1 MRAKIEVLSYSSYPL
16 LRMSVLMIRR
26 TFLLISILV
35 CGIVAR
41 ADQQWIEVDSSHFFI
56 ATDGGE
62 KRAREVAVRFEQM
75 RTAFGVIFKKVSVN
89 TAPLQII
96 AFRNAKELRQFAP
109 LYGGK
114 PIELAGF
121 FLGNGGRGGPG
132 SNEERQYIALDL
144 SQEDSWGTV
153 FHEYAHLLINSN
165 FPPSPV
171 WFDEGFAEYCSSL
184 KVDKKEIA
192 IGLVKPELPELLSQ
206 NRWLKLVD
214 LFRVNHDSQIYN
226 RDDRR
231 SVFYAQSWLTVH
243 FFMTKNMMK
252 QVSSYV
258 QMTEDQ
264 HVAVPEAI
272 RRSFGMEPEALEKA
286 IENYF
291 RGGTMYFRAP
301 TPPGSDVMQFSS
313 HPLSDLEI
321 KSVMADLDYHSRDYR
336 ARGIT
341 EFQEILSK
349 QPENVVANRGLGYE
363 AMQKNDWDKAGEH
376 FRRAA
381 AQNVKDPQVHYLL
394 ALMMSRKG
402 MSSGDREN
410 LDAIRKELAAAIS
423 LEPNYADAYNLLG
436 MTLSFAG
443 DKKEAI
449 DALNKAIALSPRNP
463 WYMGNLANA
472 YLQAQDFD
480 HAIPLLQELRTSSEP
495 GIASMAEQQLQQ
507 VEAYRSA
514 IGRGS
519 PSGKIETEVQN
530 IELNDV
536 PGEPGNSTRSGQNRP
551 EKRTVSSSA
560 EPVLFMKGVL
570 VSVDCSAAPA
580 ALLIISSGGKKWK
593 MLAPQ
598 SKKLILIG
606 AEEFS
611 CSWTNRKVSANY
623 RKSGDDQGSLISLEF
638 E

>member
-1 MRAKIEVLSYSSYPL
+1 
-16 LRMSVLMIRR
+16 MIRR
-26 TFLLISILV
+26 TFLLASIFA
-35 CGIVAR
+35 CSIAAR
-41 ADQQWIEVDSSHFFI
+41 ADQQWVEVNSSHFSV

-62 KRAREVAVRFEQM
+62 KRAREVAQRFEQM

-96 AFRNAKELRQFAP
+96 AFRNAKEIRQFAP

-114 PIELAGF
+114 PIEVAGF

-184 KVDKKEIA
+184 KMDKKEIA
-192 IGLVKPELPELLSQ
+192 IGLVKPELPDLLSQ
-206 NRWLKLVD
+206 SRWLKVVD
-214 LFRVNHDSQIYN
+214 LFSVSHDSQIYN

-231 SVFYAQSWLTVH
+231 SVFYAQSWVTVH

-252 QVSSYV
+252 QVSAYV
-258 QMTEDQ
+258 RMTEDQ
-264 HVAVPEAI
+264 HVPVPDAI
-272 RRSFGMEPEALEKA
+272 RRSFGMEPQALEKA
-286 IENYF
+286 IEAYF

-301 TPPGSDVMQFSS
+301 TPPGSDALQFSS

-321 KSVMADLDYHSRDYR
+321 KSVLADLDYHSRDYR
-336 ARGIT
+336 SRGIT
-341 EFQEILSK
+341 EFQEILAK

-381 AQNVKDPQVHYLL
+381 AQDVKDPQVHYLL

-402 MSSGDREN
+402 MSSGNQES

-423 LEPNYADAYNLLG
+423 LEPNYPDAYNLLG

-443 DKKEAI
+443 EKHEAI
-449 DALNKAIALSPRNP
+449 AALQKAIALSPRNP
-463 WYMGNLANA
+463 WYTGNLAGA
-472 YLQAQDFD
+472 YVQAQDFE
-480 HAIPLLQELRTSSEP
+480 HAIPLLQELQTSKEP
-495 GIASMAEQQLQQ
+495 GIASMAAQQLQQ

-514 IGRGS
+514 ITGRG
-519 PSGKIETEVQN
+519 PQSGRVETAVQTIEFNEVP
-530 IELNDV
+530 D
-536 PGEPGNSTRSGQNRP
+536 EPGGSKGSGPNVP
-551 EKRTVSSSA
+551 EKRTVSGSG

-580 ALLIISSGGKKWK
+580 ATLTISSGGKKWK

-611 CSWTNRKVSANY
+611 CSWTNRKVSVNY
-623 RKSGDDQGSLISLEF
+623 RKSGNDQGNLVSLEL

>member
-1 MRAKIEVLSYSSYPL
+1 MIKRA
-16 LRMSVLMIRR
+16 
-26 TFLLISILV
+26 FLLVAVFICSI
-35 CGIVAR
+35 AAQ
-41 ADQQWIEVDSSHFFI
+41 ADQQWVEVDSSHFSV

-62 KRAREVAVRFEQM
+62 KRARDVAQRFEQM
-75 RTAFGVIFKKVSVN
+75 RMAFGVIFKKVSVN

-96 AFRNAKELRQFAP
+96 AFRNAKELRQFSP

-132 SNEERQYIALDL
+132 ANEEHQYIALDL

-206 NRWLKLVD
+206 NRWLKITD
-214 LFRVNHDSQIYN
+214 LFSVSHDSQIYN

-243 FFMTKNMMK
+243 FLMTKNMLK
-252 QVSSYV
+252 QTAAYIH
-258 QMTEDQ
+258 MTEDQ
-264 HVAVPEAI
+264 HVPVPEAI
-272 RRSFGMEPEALEKA
+272 RRSFGMEPEGLGKM

-291 RGGTMYFRAP
+291 RGGAMHFTAP
-301 TPPGSDVMQFSS
+301 IPPGLPAVQFTSR
-313 HPLSDLEI
+313 PLNDLEI
-321 KSVMADLDYHSRDYR
+321 KSVLADLDYHSRDYR

-341 EFQEILSK
+341 EFQEILAK

-363 AMQKNDWDKAGEH
+363 AMQTNDWDKAGEH
-376 FRRAA
+376 FKRAA
-381 AQNVKDPQVHYLL
+381 AQDVKDPQVHYLL

-402 MSSGDREN
+402 MSSGNREN
-410 LDAIRKELAAAIS
+410 LDVIRKELTTAIA
-423 LEPNYADAYNLLG
+423 LEPNYPDAYNLLG
-436 MTLSFAG
+436 MTLSYAG
-443 DKKEAI
+443 EKQPAI
-449 DALNKAIALSPRNP
+449 DALQKAVALSPRNP
-463 WYMGNLANA
+463 WSKGNLANA
-472 YLQAQDFD
+472 YLQAQDLD
-480 HAIPLLQELRTSSEP
+480 HAIPLLQELRMSNEP
-495 GIASMAEQQLQQ
+495 GIASMAAQQLQQ

-514 IGRGS
+514 VSGRGAQ
-519 PSGKIETEVQN
+519 SGNMQTAVQPV
-530 IELNDV
+530 ELNDV
-536 PGEPGNSTRSGQNRP
+536 PGDGDSAQSAP
-551 EKRTVSSSA
+551 EIQTLPVSND
-560 EPVLFMKGVL
+560 PVLFMKGVL
-570 VSVDCSAAPA
+570 VSVDCSSAPA
-580 ALLIISSGGKKWK
+580 AMLTILSGGKKWK

-598 SKKLILIG
+598 SKKLVLIG
-606 AEEFS
+606 ADEFS
-611 CSWTNRKVSANY
+611 CSWTNRKVSVNY
-623 RKSGDDQGSLISLEF
+623 RKSGTDQGNLVSMEF

>member
-1 MRAKIEVLSYSSYPL
+1 
-16 LRMSVLMIRR
+16 MIRR
-26 TFLLISILV
+26 TFLLVAFFV
-35 CGIVAR
+35 CGLAAQ
-41 ADQQWIEVDSSHFFI
+41 ADQQWVEVDSQHFSV

-62 KRAREVAVRFEQM
+62 KRAREVAQRFEQM
-75 RTAFGVIFKKVSVN
+75 RMAFGVIFKKVSVN

-96 AFRNAKELRQFAP
+96 AFRNGKELRQFAP

-132 SNEERQYIALDL
+132 ANEERQYIALDL

-192 IGLVKPELPELLSQ
+192 IGLAKPELPELLSQ
-206 NRWLKLVD
+206 SRWLKLVD
-214 LFRVNHDSQIYN
+214 LFSVSHDSQIYN

-231 SVFYAQSWLTVH
+231 SVFYAQSWITVH
-243 FFMTKNMMK
+243 FLMAKNMMK
-252 QVSSYV
+252 QTSAYV
-258 QMTEDQ
+258 RLTEDQ

-286 IENYF
+286 IEGYF
-291 RGGTMYFRAP
+291 RTGTMYFHTP
-301 TPPGSDVMQFSS
+301 TPPGAETVQFNS

-341 EFQEILSK
+341 EFQEILAK

-363 AMQKNDWDKAGEH
+363 AMQKNDWDNAGEH

-381 AQNVKDPQVHYLL
+381 AQDVKDPQVHYLL

-402 MSSGDREN
+402 MSSGNREN
-410 LDAIRKELAAAIS
+410 LDVIRKELSSAIA

-436 MTLSFAG
+436 MTLSYTGEKHA
-443 DKKEAI
+443 AI
-449 DALNKAIALSPRNP
+449 DILQKAVALSPRNP
-463 WYMGNLANA
+463 WYTGNLANA
-472 YLQAQDFD
+472 YLQAQDLD
-480 HAIPLLQELRTSSEP
+480 HAIPLLQELRMSSEP
-495 GIASMAEQQLQQ
+495 GIASMAAQQLQQ

-514 IGRGS
+514 VNGRGAQ
-519 PSGKIETEVQN
+519 SGSMETVVQPV
-530 IELNDV
+530 ELNNV
-536 PGEPGNSTRSGQNRP
+536 PGEAKNSAGSAQGGQEIRVLPASND
-551 EKRTVSSSA
+551 
-560 EPVLFMKGVL
+560 PVFFMKGVL

-580 ALLIISSGGKKWK
+580 AILTISSGGKKWK

-598 SKKLILIG
+598 SKNLVLIG
-606 AEEFS
+606 ADEFS
-611 CSWTNRKVSANY
+611 CSWTNRKVSVNY
-623 RKSGDDQGSLISLEF
+623 RKSGDNQGSLVSMEF

>member
-1 MRAKIEVLSYSSYPL
+1 
-16 LRMSVLMIRR
+16 MIRR
-26 TFLLISILV
+26 AFLFLTVLV
-35 CGIVAR
+35 CSIAAQ
-41 ADQQWIEVDSSHFFI
+41 ADQQWVEVDSSHFSV

-62 KRAREVAVRFEQM
+62 KRARDVAQRFEQM
-75 RTAFGVIFKKVSVN
+75 RMAFGAIFKKVSVD

-96 AFRNAKELRQFAP
+96 AFRNGKELRQFAP

-114 PIELAGF
+114 PIEVAGF
-121 FLGNGGRGGPG
+121 FLGNAGRGDPG
-132 SNEERQYIALDL
+132 ANEERQYIALDL

-184 KVDKKEIA
+184 KVEKKEIA

-206 NRWLKLVD
+206 SRWLHIVD
-214 LFRVNHDSQIYN
+214 LFSVSHDSQIYN

-243 FFMTKNMMK
+243 FFMTKNMLK
-252 QVSSYV
+252 QMSFYI

-264 HVAVPEAI
+264 HVPVPEAI
-272 RRSFGMEPEALEKA
+272 RRSFGMEPDALGKM

-291 RGGTMYFRAP
+291 RGGATHFTAP
-301 TPPGSDVMQFSS
+301 VPPGLPPVQFTS

-321 KSVMADLDYHSRDYR
+321 KSVLADLDYHSRDYR

-341 EFQEILSK
+341 EFQEILAK

-376 FRRAA
+376 FKRAA
-381 AQNVKDPQVHYLL
+381 AQDVKDPQVHYLL

-402 MSSGDREN
+402 MSSGNREN
-410 LDAIRKELAAAIS
+410 LDAIRKELAAAIA
-423 LEPNYADAYNLLG
+423 LEPNYPDAYNLLG
-436 MTLSFAG
+436 MTLSYAG
-443 DKKEAI
+443 EKQQAI
-449 DALNKAIALSPRNP
+449 DALQKAVALSPRNP
-463 WYMGNLANA
+463 WAKGNLANA
-472 YLQAQDFD
+472 YLQAQDLD
-480 HAIPLLQELRTSSEP
+480 HAIRLLQELRTSSEP
-495 GIASMAEQQLQQ
+495 GIASMAAQQLQQ

-514 IGRGS
+514 VSRGGTQ
-519 PSGKIETEVQN
+519 SGNMQTAVQSV
-530 IELNDV
+530 ELNEIRDE
-536 PGEPGNSTRSGQNRP
+536 GDSAGSAQSAP
-551 EKRTVSSSA
+551 EKRTISRSSD
-560 EPVLFMKGVL
+560 PVLFMKGVL

-580 ALLIISSGGKKWK
+580 ATLTISSSGKKWK

-598 SKKLILIG
+598 SNKLILIG
-606 AEEFS
+606 ADEFS
-611 CSWTNRKVSANY
+611 CSWKGRKVSVNY
-623 RKSGDDQGSLISLEF
+623 RKSGDDQGNLVSLEF

>member
-1 MRAKIEVLSYSSYPL
+1 
-16 LRMSVLMIRR
+16 MIRR
-26 TFLLISILV
+26 TFLLATVLV
-35 CGIVAR
+35 CSLAAQ
-41 ADQQWIEVDSSHFFI
+41 ADQQWVEVDSSHFSV

-62 KRAREVAVRFEQM
+62 KRARDVAQRFEQM
-75 RTAFGVIFKKVSVN
+75 RMAFGVIFKKVSVN

-96 AFRNAKELRQFAP
+96 AFRNGKEIRQFAP

-114 PIELAGF
+114 PIEVAGF
-121 FLGNGGRGGPG
+121 FLGNGGRVGPG

-192 IGLVKPELPELLSQ
+192 LGLVKPELPELLSQ
-206 NRWLKLVD
+206 SRWLKITD
-214 LFRVNHDSQIYN
+214 LFSVSHDSQIYN

-252 QVSSYV
+252 QVSTYV
-258 QMTEDQ
+258 RMTEDQ

-291 RGGTMYFRAP
+291 HGGTMHFLAP
-301 TPPGSDVMQFSS
+301 TPPGAGAVQFNA
-313 HPLSDLEI
+313 HPLSDLDI

-336 ARGIT
+336 TRGIT
-341 EFQEILSK
+341 EFQEILAK

-363 AMQKNDWDKAGEH
+363 AMQKNDWDKAGDH

-381 AQNVKDPQVHYLL
+381 AQDVKDPQIHYLL
-394 ALMMSRKG
+394 AWMMSRKG
-402 MSSGDREN
+402 MSSGKREN
-410 LDAIRKELAAAIS
+410 LDDIKKELTAAIA
-423 LEPNYADAYNLLG
+423 LEPNYPEAYNLLG

-443 DKKEAI
+443 EKQEAI
-449 DALNKAIALSPRNP
+449 DALQKAIALSPRNP

-472 YLQAQDFD
+472 YLQAQDLD
-480 HAIPLLQELRTSSEP
+480 HAIPLLQELQSSSDR
-495 GIASMAEQQLQQ
+495 GIASMAAQQLQQ

-514 IGRGS
+514 VNGRAAQSRSMGTPGQS
-519 PSGKIETEVQN
+519 IALNEVPD
-530 IELNDV
+530 EA
-536 PGEPGNSTRSGQNRP
+536 GNSSDSSQGDP
-551 EKRTVSSSA
+551 EVRTLPASND
-560 EPVLFMKGVL
+560 PVLFMKGVL
-570 VSVDCSAAPA
+570 ISVDCSAEPA
-580 ALLIISSGGKKWK
+580 ATLTISSGGKQWK
-593 MLAPQ
+593 MLAPE

-606 AEEFS
+606 ADDFS
-611 CSWTNRKVSANY
+611 CSWKNRKVSANY
-623 RKSGDDQGSLISLEF
+623 RKRGTDQGNLVSLEF

>member
-1 MRAKIEVLSYSSYPL
+1 
-16 LRMSVLMIRR
+16 MIRR
-26 TFLLISILV
+26 TFLLVSIFF
-35 CGIVAR
+35 CGIAAR
-41 ADQQWIEVDSSHFFI
+41 ADQQWVEVDSSHFSV

-62 KRAREVAVRFEQM
+62 KRAREVAQRFEQM
-75 RTAFGVIFKKVSVN
+75 RTAFGVLFKKLSVN

-96 AFRNAKELRQFAP
+96 AFRNGKEMRQFAP
-109 LYGGK
+109 LYEGK

-184 KVDKKEIA
+184 KMDKKEIV
-192 IGLVKPELPELLSQ
+192 IGLAKPELPELLSQ
-206 NRWLKLVD
+206 SRWLKLVD
-214 LFRVNHDSQIYN
+214 LFSVSHDSQIYN

-243 FFMTKNMMK
+243 FFMTKNMLK
-252 QVSSYV
+252 QMSVYI
-258 QMTEDQ
+258 QMTENQ

-272 RRSFGMEPEALEKA
+272 RRSFGMEPEALQKMV
-286 IENYF
+286 ENYF
-291 RGGTMYFRAP
+291 RGGAMHFTAP
-301 TPPGSDVMQFSS
+301 TPPGLPAVQFNS

-321 KSVMADLDYHSRDYR
+321 KSVLADLDYHSRDYR
-336 ARGIT
+336 SRGIT
-341 EFQEILSK
+341 EFQEILAR
-349 QPENVVANRGLGYE
+349 QPENVMANRGLGYE

-381 AQNVKDPQVHYLL
+381 AHDIKDPQVHYLL
-394 ALMMSRKG
+394 ALTTSRKG
-402 MSSGDREN
+402 MSSGNRDN
-410 LDAIRKELAAAIS
+410 LDSIRKELTTAIS
-423 LEPNYADAYNLLG
+423 LEPNYPDAYNLLG

-443 DKKEAI
+443 EKQEAI
-449 DALNKAIALSPRNP
+449 DALQKAIALSPRNP
-463 WYMGNLANA
+463 WYMGNLASA
-472 YLQAQDFD
+472 YLQAQEFD
-480 HAIPLLQELRTSSEP
+480 RAIPLLQELQTSKEP

-507 VEAYRSA
+507 VEAYKSA
-514 IGRGS
+514 MSGRG
-519 PSGKIETEVQN
+519 PQSGRMEPAIQP

-536 PGEPGNSTRSGQNRP
+536 PGEPQSAP
-551 EKRTVSSSA
+551 EKRTISGSS

-580 ALLIISSGGKKWK
+580 ALLTISSGGKKWK

-611 CSWTNRKVSANY
+611 CSWTNRKVSVNY
-623 RKSGDDQGSLISLEF
+623 RKSGNDQGSLISLEF

>member
-1 MRAKIEVLSYSSYPL
+1 
-16 LRMSVLMIRR
+16 MIRR
-26 TFLLISILV
+26 SLLLTAVFLFGLA
-35 CGIVAR
+35 AR
-41 ADQQWIEVDSSHFFI
+41 ADQQWVEVDSSHFSV

-62 KRAREVAVRFEQM
+62 KRARDVAQRFEQM
-75 RTAFGVIFKKVSVN
+75 RTAFGVLFKKLSVN
-89 TAPLQII
+89 TAPLEII

-109 LYGGK
+109 IYGGK
-114 PIELAGF
+114 PIDVAGF

-132 SNEERQYIALDL
+132 ANEERQYIALDL

-184 KVDKKEIA
+184 KMDKKEIV

-206 NRWLKLVD
+206 SRWLKLVD
-214 LFRVNHDSQIYN
+214 LFSVSHDSQIYN

-243 FFMTKNMMK
+243 FFMTKNMLK
-252 QVSSYV
+252 QMSVYI

-272 RRSFGMEPEALEKA
+272 RRSFGMEPEALEKM

-291 RGGTMYFRAP
+291 RGGAMHFTAP
-301 TPPGSDVMQFSS
+301 TPPGIPAVQFSS
-313 HPLSDLEI
+313 RPLNDLEI

-336 ARGIT
+336 QRGIT
-341 EFQEILSK
+341 EFQEILAR
-349 QPENVVANRGLGYE
+349 QPDNVVANRGLGYE

-376 FRRAA
+376 FKRAA

-394 ALMMSRKG
+394 AMMMSRKG
-402 MSSGDREN
+402 MSSGNRDN
-410 LDAIRKELAAAIS
+410 LDVIQKELKTAIA

-443 DKKEAI
+443 EKQDAI
-449 DALNKAIALSPRNP
+449 DALKKAISLSPRNP
-463 WYMGNLANA
+463 RYSGNLASA

-480 HAIPLLQELRTSSEP
+480 HAIPLLKELQTSSET
-495 GIASMAEQQLQQ
+495 GIATMAAQQLQQ
-507 VEAYRSA
+507 VEAYQSALNRRSTQSGTIETA
-514 IGRGS
+514 VQPVELRAVPEDPENPSASGKNAPDRGS
-519 PSGKIETEVQN
+519 LSG
-530 IELNDV
+530 
-536 PGEPGNSTRSGQNRP
+536 P
-551 EKRTVSSSA
+551 A
-560 EPVLFMKGVL
+560 EPVLFMKGIL
-570 VSVDCSAAPA
+570 VSIDCSSSPA
-580 ALLIISSGGKKWK
+580 ATLNISSGGKKWK

-598 SKKLILIG
+598 SKKLILMG

-611 CSWTNRKVSANY
+611 CSWTNRKVSVNY
-623 RKSGDDQGSLISLEF
+623 RKSGNDMGTLVSLEL

>member
-1 MRAKIEVLSYSSYPL
+1 
-16 LRMSVLMIRR
+16 MIRR
-26 TFLLISILV
+26 TFLFLTVLV
-35 CGIVAR
+35 CSISAQ
-41 ADQQWIEVDSSHFFI
+41 ADQQWVEVDSSHFSV

-62 KRAREVAVRFEQM
+62 KRARDVAQRFEQM
-75 RTAFGVIFKKVSVN
+75 RMAFGAIFKKVSVD

-96 AFRNAKELRQFAP
+96 AFRNGKELRQFAP

-114 PIELAGF
+114 PIEVAGF
-121 FLGNGGRGGPG
+121 FLGNAGRGDPG
-132 SNEERQYIALDL
+132 ANEERQYIALDL

-206 NRWLKLVD
+206 NRWLHIVD
-214 LFRVNHDSQIYN
+214 LFSVSHDSQIYN

-243 FFMTKNMMK
+243 FFMTKNMLK
-252 QVSSYV
+252 QMSFYI

-264 HVAVPEAI
+264 HVPVPEAI
-272 RRSFGMEPEALEKA
+272 RRSFGMEPDALGKM

-291 RGGTMYFRAP
+291 RGGATHFTAP
-301 TPPGSDVMQFSS
+301 VPPGLPPVQFTS

-321 KSVMADLDYHSRDYR
+321 KSVLADLDYHSRDYR

-341 EFQEILSK
+341 EFQEILAK

-363 AMQKNDWDKAGEH
+363 AMQKNDWDKASEH
-376 FRRAA
+376 FKRAA
-381 AQNVKDPQVHYLL
+381 AQDVKDPQVHYLL

-402 MSSGDREN
+402 MSSGNREN
-410 LDAIRKELAAAIS
+410 LDAIRKELAAAIA
-423 LEPNYADAYNLLG
+423 LEPNYPDAYNLLG
-436 MTLSFAG
+436 MTLSYAG
-443 DKKEAI
+443 EKQQAI
-449 DALNKAIALSPRNP
+449 DALQKAVALSPRNP
-463 WYMGNLANA
+463 WAKGNLANA
-472 YLQAQDFD
+472 YLQAQDLD
-480 HAIPLLQELRTSSEP
+480 HAIRLLQELRTSSEP
-495 GIASMAEQQLQQ
+495 GIASMAAQQLQQ

-514 IGRGS
+514 VSRGGTQ
-519 PSGKIETEVQN
+519 SGNMQTAVQSV
-530 IELNDV
+530 ELNEIRDE
-536 PGEPGNSTRSGQNRP
+536 GDSAGSAQSAP
-551 EKRTVSSSA
+551 EKRTISRSSD
-560 EPVLFMKGVL
+560 PVLFMKGVL

-580 ALLIISSGGKKWK
+580 ATLTISSSGKKWK

-598 SKKLILIG
+598 SNKLILIG
-606 AEEFS
+606 ADEFS
-611 CSWTNRKVSANY
+611 CSWKGRKVSVNY
-623 RKSGDDQGSLISLEF
+623 RKSGDDQGNLVSLEF

>member
-1 MRAKIEVLSYSSYPL
+1 
-16 LRMSVLMIRR
+16 MIRR
-26 TFLLISILV
+26 TFLLVSIFV
-35 CGIVAR
+35 CGIAAR
-41 ADQQWIEVDSSHFFI
+41 ADQQWVEVDSSHFSV

-62 KRAREVAVRFEQM
+62 KRAREVAQRFEQM
-75 RTAFGVIFKKVSVN
+75 RTAFGVLFKKLSVN

-96 AFRNAKELRQFAP
+96 AFRNGKEMRQFAP

-114 PIELAGF
+114 PIEVAGF

-153 FHEYAHLLINSN
+153 FHEYSHLLINSN

-184 KVDKKEIA
+184 KMDKKEIV
-192 IGLVKPELPELLSQ
+192 IGLAKPELPELLSQ
-206 NRWLKLVD
+206 SRWLKLVD
-214 LFRVNHDSQIYN
+214 LFSVSHDSQIYN

-243 FFMTKNMMK
+243 FFMTKNMLK
-252 QVSSYV
+252 QMSVYI
-258 QMTEDQ
+258 QMTENQ

-272 RRSFGMEPEALEKA
+272 RRSFGMEPEALEKM

-291 RGGTMYFRAP
+291 RGGAMHFTAP
-301 TPPGSDVMQFSS
+301 APSGLPAVQFNSR
-313 HPLSDLEI
+313 PLNELEI

-336 ARGIT
+336 SRGIT
-341 EFQEILSK
+341 EFQEILAK

-381 AQNVKDPQVHYLL
+381 AQDVKDPQVHYLL

-402 MSSGDREN
+402 MSSVNKEN
-410 LDAIRKELAAAIS
+410 LNAIRKELTAAIS
-423 LEPNYADAYNLLG
+423 LEPNYPDAYSLLG

-443 DKKEAI
+443 EKQEAI
-449 DALNKAIALSPRNP
+449 DALQKAIALSPRNP
-463 WYMGNLANA
+463 WYMGNLVSA

-480 HAIPLLQELRTSSEP
+480 HAIPLLQELQTSKEP
-495 GIASMAEQQLQQ
+495 GIASMAAQQLQQ

-514 IGRGS
+514 ITGRGQQ
-519 PSGKIETEVQN
+519 PGRVETAVQT
-530 IELNDV
+530 IELNEV
-536 PGEPGNSTRSGQNRP
+536 PDEPGGSKGSGPNVP
-551 EKRTVSSSA
+551 EKRTVSGSG
-560 EPVLFMKGVL
+560 EHVLFMKGVL

-580 ALLIISSGGKKWK
+580 ATLTISSSGKKWK

-606 AEEFS
+606 ADEFS
-611 CSWTNRKVSANY
+611 CSWKSRKVSVNY
-623 RKSGDDQGSLISLEF
+623 RKSGDDQGNLVSLEF

>member
-1 MRAKIEVLSYSSYPL
+1 
-16 LRMSVLMIRR
+16 MIRIC
-26 TFLLISILV
+26 FLLVSILA
-35 CGIVAR
+35 CGIAAR
-41 ADQQWIEVDSSHFFI
+41 ADQQWVEVDSSHFFV

-62 KRAREVAVRFEQM
+62 KRAREVAQRFEQM
-75 RTAFGVIFKKVSVN
+75 RTAFGVLFKKLTVN

-96 AFRNAKELRQFAP
+96 AFRNAKEMRQFAP

-114 PIELAGF
+114 PIEVAGF

-184 KVDKKEIA
+184 KMDKKEIV
-192 IGLVKPELPELLSQ
+192 IGLAKPELPELLSQ
-206 NRWLKLVD
+206 SRWLKLVD
-214 LFRVNHDSQIYN
+214 LFSVSHDSQIYN

-252 QVSSYV
+252 QAATYV
-258 QMTEDQ
+258 EMTENH

-272 RRSFGMEPEALEKA
+272 RRSFGMEPEALEKM

-291 RGGTMYFRAP
+291 RGGAMHFTAP
-301 TPPGSDVMQFSS
+301 TPSGLPAMQFNSR
-313 HPLSDLEI
+313 PLNELEI

-336 ARGIT
+336 QRGLT
-341 EFQEILSK
+341 EFQEILAK

-381 AQNVKDPQVHYLL
+381 AQDVKDPQVHYLL

-402 MSSGDREN
+402 MSPGNREN
-410 LDAIRKELAAAIS
+410 LDAIRKELTAAIS
-423 LEPNYADAYNLLG
+423 LEPNYPDAYNLLG
-436 MTLSFAG
+436 MTLSFSG
-443 DKKEAI
+443 EKQEAI
-449 DALNKAIALSPRNP
+449 NALQKSLALSPRNP
-463 WYMGNLANA
+463 WYMGNLASA
-472 YLQAQDFD
+472 YLQAQDFE
-480 HAIPLLQELRTSSEP
+480 HALPLLQELRTSTEP

-514 IGRGS
+514 VAQSGRQ
-519 PSGKIETEVQN
+519 SGRIETAVEK
-530 IELNDV
+530 IELNQV
-536 PGEPGNSTRSGQNRP
+536 PDEPGNPTGSGPIAP
-551 EKRTVSSSA
+551 ERRLVSESS
-560 EPVLFMKGVL
+560 EPVMFMKGVL

-580 ALLIISSGGKKWK
+580 ATLTISSGGKKWK

-611 CSWTNRKVSANY
+611 CSWAKRNVSVNY
-623 RKSGDDQGSLISLEF
+623 RKSGEDQGNLVSLEF

>member
-1 MRAKIEVLSYSSYPL
+1 
-16 LRMSVLMIRR
+16 MIRR
-26 TFLLISILV
+26 SFLLVSILV
-35 CGIVAR
+35 CGITAR
-41 ADQQWIEVDSSHFFI
+41 ADQQWVEVDSSHFSV

-62 KRAREVAVRFEQM
+62 KRAREVAQRFEQM
-75 RTAFGVIFKKVSVN
+75 RTAFGVLFKKLSVN

-96 AFRNAKELRQFAP
+96 AFRNGKELRQFAP

-114 PIELAGF
+114 PIEVAGF

-132 SNEERQYIALDL
+132 SNEEHQYIALDL

-184 KVDKKEIA
+184 KMDKKEIV
-192 IGLVKPELPELLSQ
+192 IGLAKPELPELLSQ
-206 NRWLKLVD
+206 SRWLKLVD
-214 LFRVNHDSQIYN
+214 LFSVSHDSQIYN

-252 QVSSYV
+252 QAAAYV
-258 QMTEDQ
+258 EMTENH

-272 RRSFGMEPEALEKA
+272 RRSFGMEPEALEKM

-291 RGGTMYFRAP
+291 RGGAMHFTAP
-301 TPPGSDVMQFSS
+301 TPPGLPAVQFNSR
-313 HPLSDLEI
+313 PLNELEI

-336 ARGIT
+336 SRGIT
-341 EFQEILSK
+341 EFQEILAK

-402 MSSGDREN
+402 MSSGKRED
-410 LDAIRKELAAAIS
+410 LDAIRKELTAAIS
-423 LEPNYADAYNLLG
+423 LEPNYPDAYNLLG

-443 DKKEAI
+443 EKQEAI
-449 DALNKAIALSPRNP
+449 DALQKAIALSPRNP
-463 WYMGNLANA
+463 WYMGNLASA

-480 HAIPLLQELRTSSEP
+480 HAIPLLQELQTSTEP
-495 GIASMAEQQLQQ
+495 GIASMAAQQLQQ

-514 IGRGS
+514 VSGHGQQSGRME
-519 PSGKIETEVQN
+519 PAVQT

-536 PGEPGNSTRSGQNRP
+536 PGEPRNSTSSPQNAP
-551 EKRTVSSSA
+551 EKRMVSGSA
-560 EPVLFMKGVL
+560 EPVLFMRGVL
-570 VSVDCSAAPA
+570 VSVDCSATPA
-580 ALLIISSGGKKWK
+580 ATLTISSGGKKWK

-606 AEEFS
+606 ADEFS
-611 CSWTNRKVSANY
+611 CSWTNRKVSVNY
-623 RKSGDDQGSLISLEF
+623 RKSGNDQGSLVSMEF